1 MTVKLNK
8 LQRNRHFNTD
18 LNIQLDAILDRL
30 NVLSGTAPS
39 AAAGTGKTPTP
50 ALTSTTST
58 STSTSTP
65 GGTTPAV
72 TTPNMVNTS
81 SRSFSS
87 GQVMGFDKQKPALA
101 VSSQFNTVR
110 ALAVVTNN
118 SRPGQDLPVA
128 YIGRVKVLVDYGI
141 SPAPGDPVYLSA
153 KTAGMVTNTVP
164 APPAL
169 NQLLGMFDSTLD
181 RGDGKCWL
189 AFIPSLI
196 LGGSI

>member
-1 MTVKLNK
+1 MAKLQK
-8 LQRNRHFNTD
+8 LQRNRHFGTD
-18 LNIQLDAILDRL
+18 MNIQFDTILDRL
-30 NVLSGTAPS
+30 NVLSVTAPTAS
-39 AAAGTGKTPTP
+39 SGTGKTPSP
-50 ALTSTTST
+50 ST
-58 STSTSTP
+58 TSTSTP
-65 GGTTPAV
+65 GGTTPAAV
-72 TTPNMVNTS
+72 TTTNMVNTS
-81 SRSFSS
+81 SRSFTA

-110 ALAVVTNN
+110 ALAVVMNN

-141 SPAPGDPVYLSA
+141 SPAPGDPVYLSS

-196 LGGSI
+196 IGGSI

>member
-58 STSTSTP
+58 STSTP

-110 ALAVVTNN
+110 ALAVVTN
-118 SRPGQDLPVA
+118 
-128 YIGRVKVLVDYGI
+128 
-141 SPAPGDPVYLSA
+141 
-153 KTAGMVTNTVP
+153 TVP